1 MAAHPPDPPQET
13 PRGVATASRPT
24 SRYLMTERGY
34 LHPMKTYVWITLLV
48 VGVMSLLYYVVG
60 LGPDAQGSLPP
71 SFGFGVS
78 DLYFHSIAIGM
89 AALAVYLVFLAFDL
103 DRYEPGIDFPIP
115 YRALVATLIGAIGAA
130 FYLRPIFNTELAP
143 IPLGL
148 ILVGL
153 IFLADV
159 GGALLVQLYLLPG
172 KISGRYDPHEN
183 RLGMIPRW
191 RTLPSWG
198 DFRQMDSTYWLTFVT
213 VISAFV
219 AGVIGFVSF
228 WVNFLIIDIGVSPA
242 LFNGYIAWLGGASAV
257 LGSTLGSHSHMMVMA
272 LIVGVVAIVARR
284 FHVLALDGWKHRMAQ
299 VGLWISVTGVLAFTT
314 VFVLESF
321 TTVFPNGTP
330 PLLLASNPGGPL
342 VLFSGTAANGMAS
355 DDTTMLWAAVGAIV
369 VLVPLLFTT
378 IRGRAAWRDP
388 VRGAILATWIL
399 SFLATPIEGF
409 YIEFHEATLSGAP
422 TDVVFGQLQYFALVG
437 ITLICMA
444 LLLVDYYVDVR
455 GTRTP
460 IAALAV
466 FSVLIATVGGFLYA
480 FYTTDTGSPGYW
492 VFNAGF
498 LLMDLFILVAMAVV
512 YVGRCDKI
520 ADAEVSTAP
529 TTPRAAA
536 PVEPVAAVKGP
547 T

>member
-1 MAAHPPDPPQET
+1 MTAEYPDPNDP
-13 PRGVATASRPT
+13 PRGPATGARPT

-60 LGPDAQGSLPP
+60 LGSGAQGSIPP
-71 SFGFGVS
+71 AFGFGVS

-89 AALAVYLVFLAFDL
+89 AALGVYLVFLAFDL

-115 YRALVATLIGAIGAA
+115 YRALVATLVGAIGAA
-130 FYLRPIFNTELAP
+130 FYLRPIFNAELAP

-148 ILVGL
+148 ILLGL

-172 KISGRYDPHEN
+172 KISGTYDPHEN

-191 RTLPSWG
+191 RTLPSWK
-198 DFRQMDSTYWLTFVT
+198 DFRQMDATYWLTFVT

-219 AGVIGFVSF
+219 AGVIGFVTF
-228 WVNFLIIDIGVSPA
+228 WVNFFIIDIGVSPA
-242 LFNGYIAWLGGASAV
+242 LFNGYIAWLGGAPAV
-257 LGSTLGSHSHMMVMA
+257 LGATLGSHSHMMVMA

-284 FHVLALDGWKHRMAQ
+284 FHVLDLAGWKHRMAE
-299 VGLWISVTGVLAFTT
+299 VGLWISITGVLAFTT
-314 VFVLESF
+314 IFVLESF
-321 TTVFPNGTP
+321 TTVFPNAVP

-342 VLFSGTAANGMAS
+342 QLFSSSAANGMAS

-378 IRGRAAWRDP
+378 IRGRPAWRDP

-399 SFLATPIEGF
+399 SFLATPVQGF

-444 LLLVDYYVDVR
+444 LLLADYYVDR
-455 GTRTP
+455 REARTP

-498 LLMDLFILVAMAVV
+498 LLMDLFLLVAMAVV

-520 ADAEVSTAP
+520 ADAEVAAAP
-529 TTPRAAA
+529 TTPRPPA
-536 PVEPVAAVKGP
+536 PTEPVAAVKGP